1 MYGLSRCRLQTCPPY
16 RGAPAHPTAA
26 FAWPHRSSHSHSPSS
41 EWLAAFVLTM
51 ARPEAIDRA
60 ASGEVPNQCCER
72 GCRNCPWDYQG
83 GHKNAARR
91 AKKRKSR

>member
-1 MYGLSRCRLQTCPPY
+1 MS
-16 RGAPAHPTAA
+16 
-26 FAWPHRSSHSHSPSS
+26 
-41 EWLAAFVLTM
+41 
-51 ARPEAIDRA
+51 RPEAIDRA
-60 ASGEVPNQCCER
+60 ESGEVPNQCCER